1 MATAAPARRRTA
13 RKPTPKPAPIKAAK
27 VTITF
32 EDLAEFDESKNI
44 LIVGDSGAGKT
55 VLAGGAPDLLFLSTE
70 NGTVSA
76 KRQGSKAKLAR
87 LKTWLEIE
95 AVLDQLD
102 GELEAGTCK
111 FKWLCLDSLP
121 KMQTMLR
128 QHLLDIGVLE
138 GRKGADEDSL
148 QLQDYNKWY
157 NMFLRFVT
165 RLVDM
170 PINVIFTST
179 SMRIETED
187 DNGDP
192 QDIVLP
198 AIEGKAKEGYAI
210 AQKVCAAMSSVW
222 FLNIEGKGDRRKRV
236 LYTQR
241 RPPYFAKCRYSVLPA
256 RLVLAPNDPT
266 TMARLLAKIEDG
278 DVVEEEDNTDVPD
291 EELEDFEDEEE
302 LDDDLVD
309 ALEEPEPAPPVK
321 AGPRTTARRA
331 AKKPEPVEDLEDEDF
346 EDEDEPEPEPAP
358 KTRTART
365 ARTRKPMAAAPV
377 AKKPATRK
385 AAAAKKPEPE
395 EPDDELDFEDEDL
408 SNDDEY

>member
-1 MATAAPARRRTA
+1 MATAAPARR
-13 RKPTPKPAPIKAAK
+13 KPRAASPKPPAPIKAAK

-32 EDLAEFDESKNI
+32 EDLADFDESVNL

-70 NGTVSA
+70 NGTISA

-87 LKTWLEIE
+87 LKNWLEVE

-138 GRKGADEDSL
+138 GKKGADEDSL

-192 QDIVLP
+192 QDIILP

-241 RPPYFAKCRYSVLPA
+241 RPPYFAKCRYSVLPS
-256 RLVLAPNDPT
+256 RVILAPNDIT
-266 TMARLLAKIEDG
+266 TMARMIAKIEGG
-278 DVVEEEDNTDVPD
+278 DVLEEEDNTDIPD
-291 EELEDFEDEEE
+291 EELEDFEDDDV
-302 LDDDLVD
+302 DDDLME
-309 ALEEPEPAPPVK
+309 ALEDPEPEPPK
-321 AGPRTTARRA
+321 ARTTRTRRPA
-331 AKKPEPVEDLEDEDF
+331 AKKPEPEPEE
-346 EDEDEPEPEPAP
+346 EDEDEFEEPDAPP
-358 KTRTART
+358 KTRTAR
-365 ARTRKPMAAAPV
+365 ASRNPRGGV
-377 AKKPATRK
+377 AKGTTAKPATRK
-385 AAAAKKPEPE
+385 ATAAKKPEPE
-395 EPDDELDFEDEDL
+395 EDDDLDFEDEDL
-408 SNDDEY
+408 SNDDQY

>member
-1 MATAAPARRRTA
+1 VATAAPARRRTA
-13 RKPTPKPAPIKAAK
+13 KPAAPKPAPIKAAK

-32 EDLAEFDESKNI
+32 EDLADFDESVNL

-55 VLAGGAPDLLFLSTE
+55 VLAGGAPNLLFLSTE
-70 NGTVSA
+70 NGTISA

-87 LKTWLEIE
+87 LKNWLEVE

-157 NMFLRFVT
+157 NMFLRFVN

-222 FLNIEGKGDRRKRV
+222 FLNIEGKGERRKRV

-241 RPPYFAKCRYSVLPA
+241 RPPYFAKCRYSVLPS
-256 RLVLAPNDPT
+256 RVVLAPNDIT
-266 TMARLLAKIEDG
+266 TMARMIAKIEDG
-278 DVVEEEDNTDVPD
+278 EVLEEEDNTDIPD
-291 EELEDFEDEEE
+291 ED
-302 LDDDLVD
+302 LDDELVN

-321 AGPRTTARRA
+321 AGPKTRARRA
-331 AKKPEPVEDLEDEDF
+331 AKKPEPEE
-346 EDEDEPEPEPAP
+346 EDEDEFEEPDAP
-358 KTRTART
+358 PLTRTAR
-365 ARTRKPMAAAPV
+365 ASRNPKAGAAKPV
-377 AKKPATRK
+377 AAKPATRRGT
-385 AAAAKKPEPE
+385 AAKKPEPV
-395 EPDDELDFEDEDL
+395 EPDDDDLEFDDDEL

>member
-1 MATAAPARRRTA
+1 VATATPTRRRPKA
-13 RKPTPKPAPIKAAK
+13 AAPKPAPIKAAK
-27 VTITF
+27 VTIKF
-32 EDLAEFDESKNI
+32 EDLADFDESVNL

-55 VLAGGAPDLLFLSTE
+55 VLAGGAPNLLFLSTE
-70 NGTVSA
+70 NGTISA

-87 LKTWLEIE
+87 LKNWLEVE

-102 GELEAGTCK
+102 EELEAGTCK

-157 NMFLRFVT
+157 NMFLRFVN

-241 RPPYFAKCRYSVLPA
+241 RPPYFAKCRYSVLPG

-266 TMARLLAKIEDG
+266 TMARLLAKIDAGE
-278 DVVEEEDNTDVPD
+278 VLEEEDNTDVPD
-291 EELEDFEDEEE
+291 EELEDFEDED
-302 LDDDLVD
+302 LDDELVD

-321 AGPRTTARRA
+321 AGPATRARRA
-331 AKKPEPVEDLEDEDF
+331 AKKPEPEE
-346 EDEDEPEPEPAP
+346 EDEDEFEEPDAP
-358 KTRTART
+358 PLTRTARASRNPKRPAAKPAT
-365 ARTRKPMAAAPV
+365 A
-377 AKKPATRK
+377 KPATRR
-385 AAAAKKPEPE
+385 ATAAKKAEPE
-395 EPDDELDFEDEDL
+395 DDELEFDDDEL